1 MSNVALALPGLPGD
15 LPPQLLRYLTVAD
28 TLLRGLNSYAID
40 YTALGDD
47 ATDDLAQRLAERP
60 QSARY
65 IMRVLSCVD
74 VSLSTPPGAPT
85 DGTIYYVAGAGAG
98 AWATY
103 DDQIVLYTDG
113 AWTALGALS
122 PGQIVWDETTEVMFR
137 AGNDGTLSNL
147 APTAQA
153 TVDAIQADSVALA
166 DLNTTIRRATDWMQA
181 LQAASVAGNMTLTRP
196 TGWTEYFYFGA
207 YWDSNTPILTW
218 HAGTSAAATVVLG
231 NVSGAVPATTA
242 QNNNRFLAVRIS

>member
-1 MSNVALALPGLPGD
+1 MSNVALTLPGLPGD

-40 YTALGDD
+40 YTALGDE

-85 DGTIYYVAGAGAG
+85 DGTIYYVAGTGTG

-103 DDQIVLYTDG
+103 GDQIVLYTGG

-122 PGQIVWDETTEVMFR
+122 PGQIVWDQATQVMHR

-166 DLNTTIRRATDWMQA
+166 DLNTTIRRSTEWVQMQ
-181 LQAASVAGNMTLTRP
+181 QADNPGTGQLTLTRP
-196 TGWTEYFYFGA
+196 AGWTEYAYFGGYDGGSGVLSYHTSGTSSTA
-207 YWDSNTPILTW
+207 TEVITVT
-218 HAGTSAAATVVLG
+218 AGTVANAVAT
-231 NVSGAVPATTA
+231 
-242 QNNNRFLAVRIS
+242 NRFLLLRIS